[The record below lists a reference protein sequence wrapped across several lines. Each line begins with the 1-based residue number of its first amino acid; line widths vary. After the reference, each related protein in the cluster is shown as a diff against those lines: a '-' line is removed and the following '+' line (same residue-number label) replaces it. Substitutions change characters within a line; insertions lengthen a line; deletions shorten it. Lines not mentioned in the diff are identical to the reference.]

1 MKKIY
6 ITEEQLEEIID
17 DALNFGDS
25 TTSEYSAST
34 VSTTEPVA
42 GEHYG
47 DPMTSDDRANEMPP
61 GIYQRMLSRGRYSG
75 PSI

>member
-6 ITEEQLEEIID
+6 ITEEQLKEIID
-17 DALNFGDS
+17 SNLNIGDS

-47 DPMTSDDRANEMPP
+47 DPTTSDDRANELPP

>member
-6 ITEEQLEEIID
+6 ITEEQLGELID
-17 DALNFGDS
+17 KSLNIGDS
-25 TTSEYSAST
+25 TTSEYSLST
-34 VSTTEPVA
+34 VATTEPFA
-42 GEHYG
+42 DEHYG
-47 DPMTSDDRANEMPP
+47 DPTTSDDRADAMPP